1 MLGKDISLKI
11 VFVRLSVQLTFVN
24 INFLNS
30 KTVRKRVEIGS
41 YGGGDARQES
51 YDVFADDRSINRYVF
66 NLYRV
71 VSLGILPKFKFSK
84 SHFRQ
89 NSHFEY

>member
-1 MLGKDISLKI
+1 MYCP
-11 VFVRLSVQLTFVN
+11 LSVRLTFVN

-51 YDVFADDRSINRYVF
+51 YDVFADDRSINRYVYLYKIH
-66 NLYRV
+66 LYRV
-71 VSLGILPKFKFSK
+71 VT
-84 SHFRQ
+84 
-89 NSHFEY
+89 